1 MIEPRDTGQP
11 PTPPED
17 ARYLELMLAPLREC
31 ARYRPAFGKG
41 KKGKGK
47 GKSEDEDNGEEPE
60 EGVTL
65 EQFRVLYG
73 ADLLYHWVGLD
84 SDLMYAAHK
93 AAGGMTS
100 IYRQLG
106 VGCERLLR
114 GIVIDRLRL
123 TEEEA
128 RWSYEYE
135 KEPGKTATHTLD
147 LRIDV
152 GDLREQEH
160 RDRLSE
166 WLKECGDVLKLPAG
180 RAAELRGVVMEI
192 RQGYKS
198 ADSKRQ
204 NADLRFGL
212 RAYNENYLPA
222 VVIVSSQ
229 LNETVSRRYRNSL
242 LLILKGTTSNNTTG
256 STFAF
261 YKEVVGYDIAAFFE
275 RNSAKL
281 REEFG
286 AILRALLTP
295 S

>member
-1 MIEPRDTGQP
+1 MSQP
-11 PTPPED
+11 ADE
-17 ARYLELMLAPLREC
+17 ARYLELMLAPVREC
-31 ARYRPAFGKG
+31 ANYRPAFGRE
-41 KKGKGK
+41 
-47 GKSEDEDNGEEPE
+47 SA

-65 EQFRVLYG
+65 EQFRTLYG

-106 VGCERLLR
+106 IGCERLLR
-114 GIVIDRLRL
+114 GVVTDSFGT
-123 TEEEA
+123 TEDDA
-128 RWSYEYE
+128 RWTYDYE
-135 KEPGKTATHTLD
+135 KEDGSTATHTLD
-147 LRIDV
+147 IRIDSANLSS
-152 GDLREQEH
+152 GEQQARLAAWLE
-160 RDRLSE
+160 RCGASLRLSPE
-166 WLKECGDVLKLPAG
+166 
-180 RAAELRGVVMEI
+180 RARDLRGVVMEV

-229 LNETVSRRYRNSL
+229 VSAPVIRRYRGAQL
-242 LLILKGTTSNNTTG
+242 LVLTGTLGADTE
-256 STFAF
+256 STFEF
-261 YKEVVGYDIAAFFE
+261 YREVVGYDLAAFFE
-275 RNSAKL
+275 RSSPKL

-286 AILRALLTP
+286 KVLKALLTP
-295 S
+295 A